1 MIVTKCTLIYF
12 QVVGAKGLS
21 TQGKSQRPPNSY
33 VTVQIGDFTKR
44 TGLVKQTINPSWN
57 DVFEL

>member
-1 MIVTKCTLIYF
+1 MSLAD

-21 TQGKSQRPPNSY
+21 TQGKSKKLPNPY

-44 TGLVKQTINPSWN
+44 TKLVKQTTNPSWN